1 MIYTLYVYYLM
12 TFYLMLGCFNYLLA
26 YFIRIIQLHVYVRI
40 LQCLSYVVYNS
51 LQIQEIA
58 AMQTS
63 GLFNKT
69 RSVCDLKSAP
79 VLLSIQRNYTCTL
92 LGKKPSNSYNYNE
105 QHLRHP

>member
-26 YFIRIIQLHVYVRI
+26 YFIRIIQLYVRI
-40 LQCLSYVVYNS
+40 LQCMSYVVYNS

-92 LGKKPSNSYNYNE
+92 LGEKPSYSYNYNE